1 MPFRFIFKISLDPY
15 WIYSFIIKIWK
26 KTMLQ
31 IKINDKKDKSKKI
44 DETINTRTILK
55 KREYF
60 T

>member
-1 MPFRFIFKISLDPY
+1 
-15 WIYSFIIKIWK
+15 
-26 KTMLQ
+26 MLQ